1 MNQPMD
7 FEIPASVR
15 DLASKSVE
23 QAREAYNRFMEAAR
37 QAQEMMNKSTDV
49 MASGARELNDKATKY
64 TEANLQASFELAQR
78 LVHAKDLKEALDIQ
92 NQFARQQMETYAQQA
107 QELSRLMAQ
116 SAQKANPSTH
126 Y

>member
-1 MNQPMD
+1 MTQTPE

-15 DLASKSVE
+15 DMAGKSVD

-37 QAQEMMNKSTDV
+37 QAQGMVATSTDV
-49 MASGARELNDKATKY
+49 VTSGARELSEKAARY
-64 TEANLQASFELAQR
+64 TEANLQANFELAQR

-107 QELSRLMAQ
+107 QDLSRLMAQ
-116 SAQKANPSTH
+116 SAQKATPATQ

>member
-1 MNQPMD
+1 MNQQID

-15 DLASKSVE
+15 DLAGKSVE
-23 QAREAYNRFMEAAR
+23 QSREAYNRFMEAAR
-37 QAQEMMNKSTDV
+37 QAQDMVAKSTDV
-49 MASGARELNDKATKY
+49 VTTSVRELAEKSARY
-64 TEANLQASFELAQR
+64 TEANLQANFDLAHR
-78 LVHAKDLKEALDIQ
+78 LVQAKDLKEALDIQ

-116 SAQKANPSTH
+116 SAQKAAPTQ